1 MEIIYWSSF
10 GFTSM
15 YAEVS
20 YYEIK
25 IGTEEWSMKNN
36 ENPHSE
42 LQTCWVFLNLVSVF
56 HTRSGIWQGIFYPLF
71 ENLNSYQDIIK

>member
-25 IGTEEWSMKNN
+25 IGTEEWSMKNY

-42 LQTCWVFLNLVSVF
+42 
-56 HTRSGIWQGIFYPLF
+56 
-71 ENLNSYQDIIK
+71 